1 MGIVNVFRGL
11 NTLGKA
17 TKFLKQQDEIK
28 DQARNL
34 AEQIKSVIKK
44 KKKFLNDLEYVFTR
58 LKDVINK

>member
-34 AEQIKSVIKK
+34 AEQIKAVVEVFE
-44 KKKFLNDLEYVFTR
+44 KFVANAKDVLAR
-58 LKDVINK
+58 LKEVVTK

>member
-28 DQARNL
+28 EQAMNL
-34 AEQIKSVIKK
+34 AEQIKAVVEVFR
-44 KKKFLNDLEYVFTR
+44 KFVANAEDVLDR
-58 LKDVINK
+58 LKEVVTK

>member
-1 MGIVNVFRGL
+1 MEIVNVFRGL

-17 TKFLKQQDEIK
+17 TKILKQQDEIK

-34 AEQIKSVIKK
+34 AEQIKSVIELF
-44 KKKFLNDLEYVFTR
+44 KKFLNDLEYVFTR

>member
-34 AEQIKSVIKK
+34 AEQIKAVVEVFR
-44 KKKFLNDLEYVFTR
+44 KFVANAEDVLDR
-58 LKDVINK
+58 LKEVVTK

>member
-11 NTLGKA
+11 NILGKA

-34 AEQIKSVIKK
+34 AEQIKSVIELF
-44 KKKFLNDLEYVFTR
+44 KKFLNDLEYVFTR

>member
-17 TKFLKQQDEIK
+17 TKLLKQRDEIK

-34 AEQIKSVIKK
+34 AEQIKSVIELF
-44 KKKFLNDLEYVFTR
+44 KKFLNDLEYVFTR
-58 LKDVINK
+58 LKDVISK

>member
-11 NTLGKA
+11 NTLDKA

-34 AEQIKSVIKK
+34 AEQIKSVIELF
-44 KKKFLNDLEYVFTR
+44 KKFLNGLEYVFTR